1 MSDGDSRIPPQL
13 EAPRMCHMIRK
24 PKTGFNNR
32 RLLKPIEDIPSREF
46 EQHHYDQREAQ
57 PMMAG
62 LN

>member
-1 MSDGDSRIPPQL
+1 
-13 EAPRMCHMIRK
+13 MCHMIRK